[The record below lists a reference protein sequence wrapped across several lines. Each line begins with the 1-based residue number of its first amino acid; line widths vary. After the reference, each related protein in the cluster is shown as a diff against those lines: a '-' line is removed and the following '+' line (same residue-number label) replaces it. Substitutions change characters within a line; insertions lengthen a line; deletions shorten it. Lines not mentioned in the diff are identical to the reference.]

1 MEKSKFTYPKCP
13 WCNKEYKDNTFEYNL
28 MELVTRGWK
37 KEVNVKCH
45 NCGMKFKVRV
55 HITYYGSKIKE

>member
-13 WCNKEYKDNTFEYNL
+13 WCNKEYDL
-28 MELVTRGWK
+28 MELATRGWK
-37 KEVNVKCH
+37 KETNVKCH

-55 HITYYGSKIKE
+55 HITYYGLKIKE